1 VLAGKHV
8 ALDFSKRDVAL
19 RKASV
24 GMKNGVVGILPALVG
39 DALLGGTPIL
49 DKSITIGIAGAIA
62 IVMALLLDAVLL
74 LIQRAA
80 TPWRRAE
87 ALA

>member
-1 VLAGKHV
+1 MAIATLAVFVHAG
-8 ALDFSKRDVAL
+8 
-19 RKASV
+19 
-24 GMKNGVVGILPALVG
+24 G
-39 DALLGGTPIL
+39 LGGKIYGSGNLNFPT
-49 DKSITIGIAGAIA
+49 TIIIAGVIA